1 MQLRYKDK
9 VLGGSSNV
17 PTTNPTSEQ
26 LINAPIG
33 SIMGWTDPDNIP
45 QGWHICDGTEG
56 TYDLRGKF
64 ILGASEN
71 HAVGETGGSEEVSL
85 TVEQMPSH
93 THTEKNKNNT
103 TAKVNNISDGSYTLV
118 GSTTS
123 TINTGST
130 GGSQPHPNMPPYI
143 VLIFIQKIGV
153 TPTDYVTE
161 ERVDEK
167 IEEAL
172 ANQNGSDNSDGVPS
186 GFIGMWSGA
195 IVPNGWALCD
205 GTNGTPDLRGRF
217 VLGAST
223 SHSMG
228 SIGGSEEVSLTVEQ
242 MPRHDHVERT
252 SSINPDTGENAS
264 ATLVETI
271 YGLQNENFGEI
282 FATNDTNNNSV
293 RTTSSVPGSVKTKET
308 GGYIDAWTGE
318 TISVRPHSN
327 MPPYYVLAY
336 IMKL

>member
-33 SIMGWTDPDNIP
+33 AIMGWTDPDNIP

-64 ILGASEN
+64 ILGVSED
-71 HAVGETGGSEEVSL
+71 HAVGETGGSEEVTL
-85 TVEQMPSH
+85 TVEQMPEHKHFVATYIGTGTSELFRPIGSE
-93 THTEKNKNNT
+93 TGNGSKTVGT
-103 TAKVNNISDGSYTLV
+103 TGAGF
-118 GSTTS
+118 
-123 TINTGST
+123 
-130 GGSQPHPNMPPYI
+130 SQPHPNMPPYI
-143 VLIFIQKIGV
+143 ALIFIQKISAS
-153 TPTDYVTE
+153 PSDYVTE

-172 ANQNGSDNSDGVPS
+172 ANQNGSEDGVPS

-195 IVPNGWALCD
+195 VVPNGWTLCD

-217 VLGAST
+217 VLGSSE
-223 SHSMG
+223 SHAMG
-228 SIGGSEEVSLTVEQ
+228 ENGGSEEVTLTIEQ
-242 MPRHDHVERT
+242 MPRHYHSIPYSLVVSQGGSNRT
-252 SSINPDTGENAS
+252 SSLVGSTNAN
-264 ATLVETI
+264 VE
-271 YGLQNENFGEI
+271 
-282 FATNDTNNNSV
+282 
-293 RTTSSVPGSVKTKET
+293 SSSYSGS
-308 GGYIDAWTGE
+308 
-318 TISVRPHSN
+318 SQPHSN